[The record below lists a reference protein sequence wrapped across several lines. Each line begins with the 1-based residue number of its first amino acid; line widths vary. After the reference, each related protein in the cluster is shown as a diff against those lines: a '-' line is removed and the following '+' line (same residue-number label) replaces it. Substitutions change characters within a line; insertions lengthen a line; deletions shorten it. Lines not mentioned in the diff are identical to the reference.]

1 MSRSSFGNVTEL
13 SDRSILELGMP
24 DSLRVGDALIYQP
37 RTQLGQAP
45 HPGLGPGHLV
55 TQIADLVLDLT
66 LLPTRS
72 GSACH
77 QFFDQTVRARLEK
90 TAIVA
95 VRLTHEDRLF
105 ATLILTE
112 VAWPQTA

>member
-1 MSRSSFGNVTEL
+1 MKQTPFGNVTEL

-77 QFFDQTVRARLEK
+77 QFFDQMVRARLEK
-90 TAIVA
+90 AIVA